1 MTEKKIGNLRQKHEK
16 VCTIE
21 WGFFRE
27 DKKYYLAM
35 DSHLKNLVR
44 WRFDYIILNSYL
56 EKTETPANIEVEK
69 KEIDK
74 FIFNVRNYFLKKI
87 KSLYPGLYFEKKNS
101 LSNGTN
107 NIHFHLTRKSE
118 TLLNFTQKRYNFNC
132 WTFSKW
138 CLHKYNFPFLLLL
151 RNIFLIAN

>member
-1 MTEKKIGNLRQKHEK
+1 
-16 VCTIE
+16 
-21 WGFFRE
+21 
-27 DKKYYLAM
+27 M

-132 WTFSKW
+132 
-138 CLHKYNFPFLLLL
+138 
-151 RNIFLIAN
+151 

>member
-56 EKTETPANIEVEK
+56 EKTETPANIEK
-69 KEIDK
+69 LTNLSLTSEIT
-74 FIFNVRNYFLKKI
+74 FW
-87 KSLYPGLYFEKKNS
+87 
-101 LSNGTN
+101 
-107 NIHFHLTRKSE
+107 
-118 TLLNFTQKRYNFNC
+118 KR
-132 WTFSKW
+132 
-138 CLHKYNFPFLLLL
+138 
-151 RNIFLIAN
+151 

>member
-74 FIFNVRNYFLKKI
+74 FTFNVRNYFLKKI
-87 KSLYPGLYFEKKNS
+87 KSLYPELYFEKKNS

-118 TLLNFTQKRYNFNC
+118 TLLNFTQRDII
-132 WTFSKW
+132 
-138 CLHKYNFPFLLLL
+138 LIVEHFP
-151 RNIFLIAN
+151 NDVYTNTIFHSCFF